1 MLYDINF
8 AESLWLE
15 VQIDNCT
22 VVVGVIY
29 RKPNTDINRFQESL
43 LPMLEKIKV
52 DKEIC
57 ISIVDFNI
65 DLNNPSINSEMSTKK
80 SS

>member
-15 VQIDNCT
+15 VQIDTCT

-52 DKEIC
+52 KARGLLRTYHRER
-57 ISIVDFNI
+57 SAGAHRK
-65 DLNNPSINSEMSTKK
+65 LMS
-80 SS
+80 S